1 MSRSAAARPTTGTKV
16 PTLRSM
22 RVHAFGGV
30 GELRSSE
37 TLAELELIS
46 LRVLGEVLRPL
57 TLLIEFIE
65 APGNELP
72 STRVCCVGVVW
83 RLGTSNWVIK

>member
-1 MSRSAAARPTTGTKV
+1 MIQSFPFGCSQTNHRHESAYATKYEG
-16 PTLRSM
+16 
-22 RVHAFGGV
+22 ACFGGV
-30 GELRSSE
+30 GGLRSSE

-65 APGNELP
+65 APERAAKHPGVL
-72 STRVCCVGVVW
+72 RRGCLAVGY
-83 RLGTSNWVIK
+83 I

>member
-57 TLLIEFIE
+57 TLLIE
-65 APGNELP
+65 APERAAKHPGVL
-72 STRVCCVGVVW
+72 RRGCLAVGY
-83 RLGTSNWVIK
+83 I